1 MTQTDDVYVN
11 EHRHGQRTNIA
22 EDTAAAGS
30 VAETIIRPRRR
41 AARRTTGFVGAL
53 GLVGLVLAGCGL
65 DPNDVLAGRLPH
77 GASPSGGSAE
87 RSDVL
92 AGLAPHGA
100 EPSGGSAVNG
110 VLDEWRVRADLDI
123 VHSGPVTFTFSNTGT
138 IIHEML
144 VTRTDIL
151 SGEIPI
157 DPATTKFNEDDA
169 ASKVVGEISEF
180 GAGQTGSVTIDLA
193 PGNYQL
199 VCNVPGHYTKGMS
212 MRFTVTP

>member
-1 MTQTDDVYVN
+1 MTQTNDVSVN
-11 EHRHGQRTNIA
+11 EHSQGQRINIA
-22 EDTAAAGS
+22 ADTAAVGS
-30 VAETIIRPRRR
+30 IHETITRPRCR
-41 AARRTTGFVGAL
+41 AARRAAGFVGAL
-53 GLVGLVLAGCGL
+53 GLVGLVLAGCGV

-77 GASPSGGSAE
+77 GAAPSGGSAE

-100 EPSGGSAVNG
+100 APPGGSAVNG
-110 VLDEWRVRADLDI
+110 VLDEWRVRADIDT
-123 VHSGPVTFTFSNTGT
+123 VHSGPVTFTFANTGT

-144 VTRTDIL
+144 VTRTDIV

-157 DPATTKFNEDDA
+157 DPASTKFNEDDA

-180 GAGQTGSVTIDLA
+180 GAGQTSSVTIDLP

-199 VCNVPGHYTKGMS
+199 VCNVPGHYSKGMA
-212 MRFTVTP
+212 MRFTVTT